1 MTAPGREYRLDPRL
15 ARVLA
20 VAAAVGALGFVAGAM
35 LAPER
40 AWSGLLVGF
49 HYVLGLGL
57 AGAVFLALIGCSGAR
72 WPAALRRVP
81 EAMSGAIPVAAVAA
95 LVLLFGVQTLFEWA
109 HPGAVEHDEILTAK
123 SPYLNA
129 PFLAARTVVSF
140 ALWTW
145 TAMKLREAA
154 PGAARVRWGAAFMA
168 VFGVTYSVASVD
180 WLASLEPHWSSTIF
194 AIITLAGLALS
205 GVAAA
210 IVFAVHL
217 RRRGA
222 WEGVLSEDHLH
233 DLAKLLFAFSL
244 FWSYLQYCQY
254 MLIWYTNLP
263 EETSWYVPRLQGM
276 WRSTGALSFVL
287 NGALPFVLLL
297 FRRVRRSEKA
307 LLRVAVLVLVGR
319 VAELFFHVGPPTMK
333 ALGPSPW
340 PSPWEV
346 LPVVGLASLFAL
358 VVLQALARGPS
369 VRADEPGLDY
379 SLHYHA

>member
-1 MTAPGREYRLDPRL
+1 MLSLERTFASTMFAVYHFSGLFLGAL
-15 ARVLA
+15 ALVTILA
-20 VAAAVGALGFVAGAM
+20 VRG
-35 LAPER
+35 
-40 AWSGLLVGF
+40 
-49 HYVLGLGL
+49 
-57 AGAVFLALIGCSGAR
+57 
-72 WPAALRRVP
+72 
-81 EAMSGAIPVAAVAA
+81 
-95 LVLLFGVQTLFEWA
+95 
-109 HPGAVEHDEILTAK
+109 
-123 SPYLNA
+123 
-129 PFLAARTVVSF
+129 
-140 ALWTW
+140 
-145 TAMKLREAA
+145 
-154 PGAARVRWGAAFMA
+154 
-168 VFGVTYSVASVD
+168 
-180 WLASLEPHWSSTIF
+180 
-194 AIITLAGLALS
+194 
-205 GVAAA
+205 
-210 IVFAVHL
+210 
-217 RRRGA
+217 RRRGELAGGPA
-222 WEGVLSEDHLH
+222 WEETLH
-233 DLAKLLFAFSL
+233 DLGKLVFAFAF
-244 FWSYLQYCQY
+244 FWGYIWYCQF

-346 LPVVGLASLFAL
+346 LPVVGLVSLFAL